1 VVTPVDA
8 EAAVAD
14 PQDAQKDTGA
24 EAVPSSERAEEA
36 RTVLD
41 CILGHMGVEATV
53 AVTDE
58 VERIVLNVSG
68 SETGLVIGKKGQ
80 TLDALQFLMNKIINR
95 DREGRKPIVVDS
107 EGYRVRRA
115 DSLVEL
121 ALRLGEKAVR
131 THRTI
136 TVNPMSPHDRRIIH
150 MALDKVPG
158 VTTRSEG
165 EGAYRRLLIIP
176 EPDKL

>member
-1 VVTPVDA
+1 M
-8 EAAVAD
+8 AD
-14 PQDAQKDTGA
+14 PHDAHETEAGGGGA
-24 EAVPSSERAEEA
+24 APPSDRGEDARGVLQRILEHMGIAATVSVRAE
-36 RTVLD
+36 D
-41 CILGHMGVEATV
+41 
-53 AVTDE
+53 
-58 VERIVLNVSG
+58 ERIVLEVAG

-107 EGYRVRRA
+107 EGYRDRRV

-121 ALRLGEKAVR
+121 AHRLGEKAVR
-131 THRTI
+131 TRRTI

-158 VTTRSEG
+158 VTTHSEG
-165 EGAYRRLLIIP
+165 EGAFRRLLIV
-176 EPDKL
+176 PDPSKV

>member
-1 VVTPVDA
+1 
-8 EAAVAD
+8 VAD
-14 PQDAQKDTGA
+14 PHDAQETQTTGGGA
-24 EAVPSSERAEEA
+24 TAPSERAEEA

-41 CILGHMGVEATV
+41 CVLGHMGIEATV
-53 AVTDE
+53 SANE
-58 VERIVLNVSG
+58 EAERIVLNVTG
-68 SETGLVIGKKGQ
+68 TETGLVIGKKGQ
-80 TLDALQFLMNKIINR
+80 TLDALQFLMNKIVNR

-158 VTTRSEG
+158 VSTRSEG
-165 EGAYRRLLIIP
+165 EGAFRRLLIVP
-176 EPDKL
+176 APDKL

>member
-1 VVTPVDA
+1 M
-8 EAAVAD
+8 AD
-14 PQDAQKDTGA
+14 PHDAHETDTGA
-24 EAVPSSERAEEA
+24 DAVASSERAEEA

-41 CILGHMGVEATV
+41 CVLGHMGIEATV
-53 AVTDE
+53 AVTE
-58 VERIVLNVSG
+58 EPERIVLNVAG

-80 TLDALQFLMNKIINR
+80 TLDALQFLMNKIVNR

-107 EGYRVRRA
+107 EGYRVRRV

-121 ALRLGEKAVR
+121 ALRLGDKAIR

-150 MALDKVPG
+150 LALDKVPG

-176 EPDKL
+176 EPDKV